1 MTNKDIKKL
10 EALFRKIVLEILS
23 GEPFDMEE
31 INIETPVFSIDLLN
45 DMETYLGHPISIM
58 GIS

>member
-10 EALFRKIVLEILS
+10 EALFRKIVLEILN
-23 GEPFDMEE
+23 GEPFDIEE
-31 INIETPVFSIDLLN
+31 LDGMTPIFSIDILN
-45 DMETYLGHPISIM
+45 DMEDYLGHPVDVM